1 VVQTTE
7 CNFPELTAAGGAWQ
21 CAPEASA
28 LEDSL
33 RQALSAEDIERTERG
48 AQGRSLVE
56 SHYTWDQL
64 AARVEE
70 ICRSFSNVKR

>member
-33 RQALSAEDIERTERG
+33 RQALSAEDIERIDRG
-48 AQGRSLVE
+48 ARGRQLVE
-56 SHYTWDQL
+56 TGYTWDQL

-70 ICRSFSNVKR
+70 ICRSSSNVTR